1 MKFSPD
7 VSNNQY
13 MQYGWVPKPGIK
25 SVPVLNYERP
35 ISSDVN
41 GSAVVGTGE
50 IKKTHIH
57 VLLLYTLSCKF
68 YLTRVAS
75 CFICKNIQTFVYDA
89 FLLYAIQKQDRLTRR
104 SISTRNMKA
113 LFNYDRRE
121 N

>member
-75 CFICKNIQTFVYDA
+75 CFICNNIQTLCMMHF
-89 FLLYAIQKQDRLTRR
+89 AICNSEAR
-104 SISTRNMKA
+104 SAHTEEHQHAQHESPV
-113 LFNYDRRE
+113 
-121 N
+121 